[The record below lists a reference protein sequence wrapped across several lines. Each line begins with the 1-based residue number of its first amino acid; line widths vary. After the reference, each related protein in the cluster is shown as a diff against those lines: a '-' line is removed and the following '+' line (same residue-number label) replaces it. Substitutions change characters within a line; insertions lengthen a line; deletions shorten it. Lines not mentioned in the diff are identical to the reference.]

1 MAIMTPQTAHRAAQ
15 LLWNHWQHVTR
26 LTALPEDCRPR
37 DRREGYAIQAAMAAL
52 SGQPVIGWKIAAT
65 TLSGQKHINVD
76 GPIAGR
82 LLRQK
87 VLAPGAAIPLGNNHM
102 RVAEAELVFRFA
114 VDLPSRAT
122 PYAEDEIMAAI
133 DAVLPGIEVPD
144 SRYEDFCVVGDAQLI
159 AENACAAWFVLGKE
173 ALTDWHR
180 LDLKSHAVQVYRNGQ
195 LAGEGTGAMVLGDP
209 KIALV
214 WIANELSALG
224 LGLRAGDVVTTGTVV
239 VPVRVESGDAIHCD
253 FGVLGQL
260 DARFV

>member
-1 MAIMTPQTAHRAAQ
+1 MTPQSAHRAAQ
-15 LLWNHWQHVTR
+15 LLWEHWQHTTR
-26 LTALPEDCRPR
+26 FAALPEDCRPR
-37 DRREGYAIQAAMAAL
+37 NRTEGYAIQAAMASL
-52 SGQPVIGWKIAAT
+52 SGQPVVGWKIAAT

-87 VLAPGAAIPLGNNHM
+87 VLAPGAAITLGDNHM

-114 VDLPSRAT
+114 TDLPPRNT
-122 PYAEDEIMAAI
+122 PYETAEVMDAI
-133 DAVLPGIEVPD
+133 DAVLTGIEVPD

-159 AENACAAWFVLGKE
+159 AENACAAWFVLGEE

-180 LDLKSHAVQVYRNGQ
+180 LDLKTHPVRVFRNGE

-224 LGLRAGDVVTTGTVV
+224 LGLKAGDVVTTGTVV
-239 VPVRVESGDAIHCD
+239 TPVRVEPGDAIHCD
-253 FGVLGQL
+253 FGELGQL

>member
-1 MAIMTPQTAHRAAQ
+1 MTPQSAHRAAQ
-15 LLWNHWQHVTR
+15 LLWEHWQHTTR
-26 LTALPEDCRPR
+26 FAALPEDCRPHTR
-37 DRREGYAIQAAMAAL
+37 TEGYAIQAAMASL
-52 SGQPVIGWKIAAT
+52 SGQPVMGWKIAAT

-87 VLAPGAAIPLGNNHM
+87 VLAPGAAVSLGDNHM

-114 VDLPSRAT
+114 TDLPPRNT
-122 PYAEDEIMAAI
+122 PYEPAEVMDAI
-133 DAVLPGIEVPD
+133 DAVLAGIEVPD

-159 AENACAAWFVLGKE
+159 AENACAAWFVLGEE

-180 LDLKSHAVQVYRNGQ
+180 LDLKTHPVRVFRNGE
-195 LAGEGTGAMVLGDP
+195 LAGEGIGAMVLGDP

-224 LGLRAGDVVTTGTVV
+224 LGLKAGDVVTTGTVV
-239 VPVRVESGDAIHCD
+239 TPVRVEPGDAIHCD
-253 FGVLGQL
+253 FGELGQL

>member
-1 MAIMTPQTAHRAAQ
+1 MTPQASHRAAQ
-15 LLWNHWQHVTR
+15 LLWEHWQHTTR
-26 LTALPEDCRPR
+26 FAALPEDCRPR
-37 DRREGYAIQAAMAAL
+37 NRAEGYAIQAAMAAL

-87 VLAPGAAIPLGNNHM
+87 VLAPGAAIPLGDNHM

-114 VDLPSRAT
+114 TDLPSRDK
-122 PYAEDEIMAAI
+122 PYDEAEVMAAI

-159 AENACAAWFVLGKE
+159 AENACAAWFVLGEE

-180 LDLKSHAVQVYRNGQ
+180 LDLGSHPVRAYRNGK

-224 LGLRAGDVVTTGTVV
+224 LGLKAGDIVTTGTVV
-239 VPVRVESGDAIHCD
+239 VPVRVEPGDAIHCD
-253 FGVLGQL
+253 FGELGKL